1 MNTIINFVNHKLLYF
16 LVIAILFG
24 MLIYNSYKTQF
35 QFLLGDKDTKTN
47 YIHNKNMLL
56 FISIPFMIYFYL
68 NEKKCHEEKN
78 KAACMIKT
86 DRYGLLLLLLVNLL
100 YSYYNLSKNKSNIKF
115 IKYNFMGF
123 GVALI
128 LIIYYGFYK

>member
-24 MLIYNSYKTQF
+24 MLIYSSYKTQF
-35 QFLLGDKDTKTN
+35 KFLLGDIDTKKD
-47 YIHNKNMLL
+47 YIHYKNMLF
-56 FISIPFMIYFYL
+56 FISIPFMIYLYL
-68 NEKKCHEEKN
+68 NEKKCRKEKN
-78 KAACMIKT
+78 KNACMIKK

-100 YSYYNLSKNKSNIKF
+100 YSYYNLSKNESNIKF
-115 IKYNFMGF
+115 IKYNFMGC